1 MIKYLTLPLQGWF
14 ISVMW
19 VALTGLTIKTNNV
32 FYEWLIICGIL
43 LVVYGINDL
52 YKFSY
57 RKVI

>member
-43 LVVYGINDL
+43 LVVYGIKDL